1 MNGTD
6 DPAIYT
12 IPANRSFVDTLAT
25 GIKERVGDDPASLAR
40 VRVLLPTRRACRSL
54 REAFLRISN
63 GEPTLLPH
71 MTPLGDVDEDELV
84 IGGDWGSDDPLG
96 GGSTF
101 DIPPAMSGTRRQLL
115 LARMIMARGETLPDQ
130 AVRLASELAR
140 LLDQIHTER
149 RPFSDLK
156 SLVDGEFAE
165 HWQQTLEFLTILTD
179 LWPNVLKDEGVIDN
193 ADRRNRLLEAQT
205 RHWQNSPPDAP
216 VIAAGSTGS
225 IPATADL
232 LGCISRLRNGA
243 VVLPGLDQ
251 ASDETVW
258 SALEAHHP
266 QYGLARLLEHL
277 EIGRQ
282 DVREWVADESELSTS
297 ARIEL
302 INSALVPARATTR
315 TAPAEII
322 DAGALENL
330 HRVDC
335 PNPRE
340 ESGIIA
346 MAIRQALEHPAK
358 TVALVTPDRALAR
371 RVTSELKRWDIDI
384 DDSAGLPL
392 ALSPTGAFLRLS
404 AEMVSERFAPV
415 PLLATLKHPMA
426 AGGMERAT
434 FRRAV
439 RQLELSILRGPR
451 PDAGTIGLK
460 HAHDAAKKIDPDC
473 TALIDHLAHTSA
485 TFASLLQKPVID
497 VRDLLEAHVEMVEH
511 LATTDTEPGAQRLWS
526 GEDGEAMAAFVA
538 ELADAVSALGEIPPW
553 VYPAVLDNLMAGRAV
568 RPRFGRH
575 PRVHIWGL
583 MEARLQ
589 RADLMILGG
598 LNEGSWPPDARPSP
612 WMSRPM
618 ISKFGLALPERR
630 IGLTA
635 HDFVQGFNAPEVL
648 LTRSERVD
656 GTPTVPSR
664 WLLRLDNRLEA
675 LGHKEGIDGSG
686 DLAHWFDLLDQPDD
700 TTPRTVSAPAPT
712 PPVEARPRQLSVT
725 RIETWIRDPYAI
737 FAERILRLRSL
748 DPLDADPG
756 AADRGTLIH
765 KALESFIDAMPP
777 GDLPDDALEQLTHIG
792 RDVFDNV
799 LVRPGIRA
807 FWWPRFLRIAEWFVT
822 YERDRRLKGII
833 TLGNEAKG
841 EMEVPSLGGTFK
853 LTATADRIDRLID
866 GSLAVLDYKTGQP
879 PSKNQVE
886 SGLVPQLSLEAV
898 MAGAGAFENLD
909 AALVE
914 DLIYIRLSGGR
925 VPGEE
930 KRLKLEV
937 SEVADNA
944 LSGLKRLITAFDNPA
959 TPYRSRPRPM
969 FKSRFGDYD
978 HLARVREWA
987 SAEGEDG

>member
-12 IPANRSFVDTLAT
+12 IPASNSFVDTLAT
-25 GIKERVGDDPASLAR
+25 GIKERVGEDPASLAR

-54 REAFLRISN
+54 REAFLRLSN

-84 IGGDWGSDDPLG
+84 IGGDGGSDDPFG
-96 GGSTF
+96 GGDPF

-130 AVRLASELAR
+130 AIRLAGELAR

-149 RPFSDLK
+149 RPFEDLK
-156 SLVDGEFAE
+156 GLVDGEFAE
-165 HWQQTLEFLTILTD
+165 HWQQTLEFLTILTE
-179 LWPNVLKDEGVIDN
+179 LWPKVLKNEGVIDT

-205 RHWQNSPPDAP
+205 RHWENSPPETP

-232 LGCISRLRNGA
+232 LACISRLPNGA

-251 ASDETVW
+251 TSNDTVW

-277 EIGRQ
+277 EIERR
-282 DVREWVADESELSTS
+282 DVQEWVADESGPGTS
-297 ARIEL
+297 ARIDL
-302 INSALVPARATTR
+302 INSALIPARATTR
-315 TAPAEII
+315 PEPDETI
-322 DAGALENL
+322 DPMALENL
-330 HRVDC
+330 HRLDC
-335 PNPRE
+335 PTPRE
-340 ESGIIA
+340 ESGVIA

-371 RVTSELKRWDIDI
+371 RVTAELKRWDINI

-392 ALSPTGAFLRLS
+392 ALSTTGAFLRLS
-404 AEMVSERFAPV
+404 AKMVTERFAPV

-434 FRRAV
+434 YRRAV
-439 RQLELSILRGPR
+439 RQLEMSVLRGPR
-451 PDAGTIGLK
+451 PDAGTNGLK
-460 HAHDAAKKIDPDC
+460 QALEAAKKTDPDS
-473 TALIDHLAHTSA
+473 ALLIDHLDH
-485 TFASLLQKPVID
+485 ASLPFTNLLQEPECD
-497 VRDLLEAHVEMVEH
+497 VRELLSAHVEMAEH
-511 LATTDTEPGAQRLWS
+511 LATSDTETGAQRLWA
-526 GEDGEAMAAFVA
+526 GEDGEAMASFVA

-568 RPRFGRH
+568 RPRYGRH

-618 ISKFGLALPERR
+618 MSDFGLALPERR
-630 IGLTA
+630 VGLTA
-635 HDFVQGFNAPEVL
+635 HDFVQGFSAPEVL

-664 WLLRLDNRLEA
+664 WLLRLGNRLEA
-675 LGHKEGIDGSG
+675 LGQRDVLAGAN
-686 DLAHWFDLLDQPDD
+686 DLAHWFDALDQPGDQ
-700 TTPRTVSAPAPT
+700 TPRTVAAPAPA
-712 PPVEARPRQLSVT
+712 PPPEARPRQLSVT

-737 FAERILRLRSL
+737 FAERILKLRAL

-765 KALESFIDAMPP
+765 KALECFIDAMPP
-777 GDLPDDALEQLTHIG
+777 GDLPDDALDQLTHIG
-792 RDVFDNV
+792 RDVFGDV

-807 FWWPRFLRIAEWFVT
+807 FWWPRFLRIAEWFVI
-822 YERDRRLKGII
+822 YEHERRLKGII
-833 TLGNEAKG
+833 TIGNEARG
-841 EMEVPSLGGTFK
+841 ELEILSLGGPFK
-853 LTATADRIDRLID
+853 LTATADRIDRLLD
-866 GSLAVLDYKTGQP
+866 GSLAILDYKTGQP

-898 MAGAGAFENLD
+898 MAEAGAFEGLD
-909 AALVE
+909 PALVE

-937 SEVADNA
+937 QGVADNA
-944 LSGLKRLITAFDNPA
+944 LSGLKRLITAFDNPT

-987 SAEGEDG
+987 SAEGENG